1 MSLFSFSAALLTLA
15 ALFSYLNARFLRQPA
30 GIMFLLL
37 GVVAAVAVLAG
48 GGIVPGFTG
57 QVRAALVEF
66 DFTQFLMGSVLCF
79 LLFAGSLHV
88 RADALKEVWRS
99 IAAYSTLGVLLA
111 TALVGVGTY
120 GLLHLT
126 GVRLPLLPCLLFG
139 ALIAP
144 TDPIAVLGILKT
156 TNLDKSIETNL
167 AGESLFNDGFGVVVF
182 VTLLELAA
190 PAATPNLG
198 SAALLL
204 LREAGG
210 GLLAGAGLGYLGYR
224 LIKTVDHFQTE
235 IMLTLALVM
244 GGYALC
250 HALGVS
256 GPLAMVVAGLAI
268 GHASRSDIVSATTRD
283 YLQKFWEALDEVL
296 NAMLFVL
303 MGLELVVI
311 GLSPFY
317 LGLGVAAALLALA
330 ARYLALAL
338 PTRLLGLSRQ
348 MPPRTLVILSWGGL
362 RGGISLA
369 LALGLPEPMHP
380 EVFVPM
386 TFAVVLF
393 SAVVQG
399 LTLKQLLGLL
409 TRRQARRVG
418 QADVV
423 S

>member
-1 MSLFSFSAALLTLA
+1 MSLFTFSASLLTLA
-15 ALFSYLNARFLRQPA
+15 ALFSYLNARFMRRPA

-37 GVVAAVAVLAG
+37 GVAVALGVLAWG
-48 GGIVPGFTG
+48 HIVPSFTVA
-57 QVRAALVEF
+57 VRGALLRF
-66 DFTQFLMGSVLCF
+66 DFTEFLMGSVLSF

-88 RADALKEVWRS
+88 RVNALKAVWRS

-111 TALVGVGTY
+111 TGLVGLGTY
-120 GLLHLT
+120 ALLNLA
-126 GVRLPLLPCLLFG
+126 GVELPLLPCLLFG

-156 TNLDKSIETNL
+156 TDLDKNIETNL

-182 VTLLELAA
+182 VTLLELA
-190 PAATPNLG
+190 TPGDTPSAG

-210 GLLAGAGLGYLGYR
+210 GLLAGGVLAYVGYR

-235 IMLTLALVM
+235 VMLTLALVM

-268 GHASRSDIVSATTRD
+268 GNVSRSGAVSDTTRD
-283 YLQKFWEALDEVL
+283 YLEKFWEALDEVL
-296 NAMLFVL
+296 NAVLFVL

-311 GLSPFY
+311 GVSPFY
-317 LGLGVAAALLALA
+317 LGLGVAAAVLALLV
-330 ARYLALAL
+330 RYVVLTL
-338 PTRLLGLSRQ
+338 TTGLLGLSRQ
-348 MPPRTLVILSWGGL
+348 LPPRTLAILSWGGL

-369 LALGLPEPMHP
+369 LALGLPTGMHP

-399 LTLKQLLGLL
+399 LTLKRLLGWL
-409 TRRQARRVG
+409 TSRPA
-418 QADVV
+418 
-423 S
+423 

>member
-1 MSLFSFSAALLTLA
+1 MSLFTFSASLLTLA
-15 ALFSYLNARFLRQPA
+15 ALFSYLNARFVRRPA

-37 GVVAAVAVLAG
+37 GVVVALGVLAWG
-48 GGIVPGFTG
+48 HIVPGFTNT
-57 QVRAALVEF
+57 VRGALVQF
-66 DFTQFLMGSVLCF
+66 DFTEFLMGSVLSF

-88 RADALKEVWRS
+88 RVDALKAVWRS

-111 TALVGVGTY
+111 TGLVGLGTY
-120 GLLHLT
+120 ALLHLA
-126 GVRLPLLPCLLFG
+126 GVALPLLPCMLFG

-156 TNLDKSIETNL
+156 TDLDKNIETNL

-182 VTLLELAA
+182 VTLLELA
-190 PAATPNLG
+190 TPGETPSAG

-210 GLLAGAGLGYLGYR
+210 GLLAGAVLGYVGYR

-235 IMLTLALVM
+235 VMLTLALVM
-244 GGYALC
+244 GGYAMC

-268 GHASRSDIVSATTRD
+268 GNVSRSGAVSDTTRD
-283 YLQKFWEALDEVL
+283 YLEKFWEALDEVL
-296 NAMLFVL
+296 NAVLFVL

-311 GLSPFY
+311 GVSPFY
-317 LGLGVAAALLALA
+317 LGLGVAAAVLALLV
-330 ARYLALAL
+330 RYVVL
-338 PTRLLGLSRQ
+338 TITTGLLGLSRQ
-348 MPPRTLVILSWGGL
+348 LPPRTLAILSWGGL

-369 LALGLPEPMHP
+369 LALGLPTGLHP

-399 LTLKQLLGLL
+399 LTLKQLLGWL
-409 TRRQARRVG
+409 TSRPA
-418 QADVV
+418 
-423 S
+423 

>member
-37 GVVAAVAVLAG
+37 GVAAAIAVLAG
-48 GGIVPGFTG
+48 GRVVPGFTAT
-57 QVRAALVEF
+57 VRDTLLQF
-66 DFTQFLMGSVLCF
+66 DFTEFLMGSVLSF

-88 RADALKEVWRS
+88 RVEALKAVWRS

-111 TALVGVGTY
+111 TGLVGLGTY

-126 GVRLPLLPCLLFG
+126 GVGLPLLPCLLFG

-156 TNLDKSIETNL
+156 TDLDQNIETNL

-182 VTLLELAA
+182 ATLLELA
-190 PAATPNLG
+190 TPGETPSAG

-210 GLLAGAGLGYLGYR
+210 GLLAGAVLGYVGYR

-235 IMLTLALVM
+235 VILTLALVM

-268 GHASRSDIVSATTRD
+268 GNVSRSAAVSDTSRD
-283 YLQKFWEALDEVL
+283 YLEKFWEALDEVL
-296 NAMLFVL
+296 NAVLFVL
-303 MGLELVVI
+303 MGLELVVV
-311 GLSPFY
+311 GFRPFY
-317 LGLGVAAALLALA
+317 LGLGVAAAVLALLV
-330 ARYLALAL
+330 RYVALAL
-338 PTRLLGLSRQ
+338 PTRLLGLSKQ
-348 MPPRTLVILSWGGL
+348 LPPRTLVILSWGGL

-369 LALGLPEPMHP
+369 LALALPHGLHP

-399 LTLKQLLGLL
+399 LTLKRLLNWL
-409 TRRQARRVG
+409 TPRA
-418 QADVV
+418 A
-423 S
+423 

>member
-1 MSLFSFSAALLTLA
+1 M
-15 ALFSYLNARFLRQPA
+15 RRPA

-37 GVVAAVAVLAG
+37 GVAVALGVLAWG
-48 GGIVPGFTG
+48 HIVPSFTVA
-57 QVRAALVEF
+57 VRGALLRF
-66 DFTQFLMGSVLCF
+66 DFTEFLMGSVLSF

-88 RADALKEVWRS
+88 RVNALKAVWRS

-111 TALVGVGTY
+111 TGLVGLGTY
-120 GLLHLT
+120 ALLNLA
-126 GVRLPLLPCLLFG
+126 GVELPLLPCLLFG

-156 TNLDKSIETNL
+156 TDLDKNIETNL

-182 VTLLELAA
+182 VTLLELA
-190 PAATPNLG
+190 TPGDTPSAG

-210 GLLAGAGLGYLGYR
+210 GLLAGGVLAYVGYR

-235 IMLTLALVM
+235 VMLTLALVM

-268 GHASRSDIVSATTRD
+268 GNVSRSGAVSDTTRD
-283 YLQKFWEALDEVL
+283 YLEKFWEALDEVL
-296 NAMLFVL
+296 NAVLFVL

-311 GLSPFY
+311 GVSPFY
-317 LGLGVAAALLALA
+317 LGLGVAAAVLALLV
-330 ARYLALAL
+330 RYVVLTL
-338 PTRLLGLSRQ
+338 TTGLLGLSRQ
-348 MPPRTLVILSWGGL
+348 LPPRTLAILSWGGL

-369 LALGLPEPMHP
+369 LALGLPTGMHP

-399 LTLKQLLGLL
+399 LTLKRLLGWL
-409 TRRQARRVG
+409 TSRPA
-418 QADVV
+418 
-423 S
+423 

>member
-37 GVVAAVAVLAG
+37 GVVAAMGVLAG
-48 GGIVPGFTG
+48 GRIVPGFTG
-57 QVRAALVEF
+57 TVRAALLQF
-66 DFTQFLMGSVLCF
+66 NFTEFLMGSVLSF

-88 RADALKEVWRS
+88 RVEALKAVWKS

-111 TALVGVGTY
+111 TALVGLGTY
-120 GLLHLT
+120 GLLQVA
-126 GVRLPLLPCLLFG
+126 GVGLPLLPCMLFG

-144 TDPIAVLGILKT
+144 TDPIAVLSILKT
-156 TNLDKSIETNL
+156 TDLDQNIETNL

-182 VTLLELAA
+182 VTLLELA
-190 PAATPNLG
+190 TPGEMPSAG

-210 GLLAGAGLGYLGYR
+210 GLLAGVVLGYVGYR
-224 LIKTVDHFQTE
+224 LIRSVDHFQTE
-235 IMLTLALVM
+235 VMLTLALVM

-256 GPLAMVVAGLAI
+256 GPLAMVVVGLAI
-268 GHASRSDIVSATTRD
+268 GNVSRSAAVSDETRD
-283 YLQKFWEALDEVL
+283 YLEKFWEALDEVL
-296 NAMLFVL
+296 NAVLFVL

-311 GLSPFY
+311 GFSPFY
-317 LGLGVAAALLALA
+317 LGLGVAAAVLALLV
-330 ARYLALAL
+330 RYVALAL

-348 MPPRTLVILSWGGL
+348 LPPRTLLILSWGGL

-369 LALGLPEPMHP
+369 LALGLPAGLHP

-399 LTLKQLLGLL
+399 LTLKRLLSWL
-409 TRRQARRVG
+409 TPRA
-418 QADVV
+418 A
-423 S
+423 

>member
-1 MSLFSFSAALLTLA
+1 MSLFTFSAGLLTLA

-37 GVVAAVAVLAG
+37 GVAAALGVLAG
-48 GGIVPGFTG
+48 GRIVPGFTAT
-57 QVRAALVEF
+57 VRTTLIQF
-66 DFTQFLMGSVLCF
+66 DFTEFLMGSVLSF
-79 LLFAGSLHV
+79 LLFAGALHV
-88 RADALKEVWRS
+88 RADALKAVWRS

-111 TALVGVGTY
+111 TGLVGVGTY

-126 GVRLPLLPCLLFG
+126 GVELPMLPCLLFG

-144 TDPIAVLGILKT
+144 TDPIAVLGVLKT
-156 TNLDKSIETNL
+156 TNLDNKVETNL

-182 VTLLELAA
+182 VILLELA
-190 PAATPNLG
+190 TPGETPSAG

-210 GLLAGAGLGYLGYR
+210 GLLAGAVLGYTGYR
-224 LIKTVDHFQTE
+224 LIRTVDHFQTE
-235 IMLTLALVM
+235 VILTLALVM

-250 HALGVS
+250 HALHIS

-268 GHASRSDIVSATTRD
+268 GNVSRSDAVSDMTRD
-283 YLQKFWEALDEVL
+283 YLEKFWEALDEVL
-296 NAMLFVL
+296 NAVLFVL

-311 GLSPFY
+311 GVSPFY
-317 LGLGVAAALLALA
+317 LGLGAVAAVLALLVRYVVLA
-330 ARYLALAL
+330 FT
-338 PTRLLGLSRQ
+338 TRLLGLSQ
-348 MPPRTLVILSWGGL
+348 QLPPRTLAILSWGGL

-369 LALGLPEPMHP
+369 LALTLPEGLHP

-399 LTLKQLLGLL
+399 LTLKKLVGWL
-409 TRRQARRVG
+409 TPHA
-418 QADVV
+418 A
-423 S
+423 

>member
-1 MSLFSFSAALLTLA
+1 MSLFTFSAALLTLA

-37 GVVAAVAVLAG
+37 GVGAAAAVLAG
-48 GGIVPGFTG
+48 GHIVPGFTST
-57 QVRAALVEF
+57 VRGTLVQF
-66 DFTQFLMGSVLCF
+66 DFTQFLMGSVLSF

-88 RADALKEVWRS
+88 RVEALKAVWRS

-111 TALVGVGTY
+111 TGLVGAGTY
-120 GLLHLT
+120 ALLHLA
-126 GVRLPLLPCLLFG
+126 GVGLPLLPCLLFG

-156 TNLDKSIETNL
+156 TNLDKNIETNL

-182 VTLLELAA
+182 VTLLELA
-190 PAATPNLG
+190 TPGSTPSVG

-210 GLLAGAGLGYLGYR
+210 GLLAGIVLAYVGYR
-224 LIKTVDHFQTE
+224 LIRTVDHFQTE
-235 IMLTLALVM
+235 VMVTLALVM

-268 GHASRSDIVSATTRD
+268 GNVSRSQAVSDTTRD
-283 YLQKFWEALDEVL
+283 YLEKFWEALDEVL
-296 NAMLFVL
+296 NAVLFVL

-311 GLSPFY
+311 GFSPFY
-317 LGLGVAAALLALA
+317 LGLGVAAAALALLV
-330 ARYLALAL
+330 RYVALAL
-338 PTRLLGLSRQ
+338 PTRLLRLSRQ
-348 MPPRTLVILSWGGL
+348 LPPRTLLILSWGGL

-369 LALGLPEPMHP
+369 LALGLPDELHP

-393 SAVVQG
+393 SAIVQG
-399 LTLKQLLGLL
+399 LTLKRLLGWL
-409 TRRQARRVG
+409 TLQA
-418 QADVV
+418 A
-423 S
+423 

>member
-1 MSLFSFSAALLTLA
+1 MSLFSFAAALLTLA

-30 GIMFLLL
+30 GILFLLL
-37 GVVAAVAVLAG
+37 GVLAAGGVLAG
-48 GGIVPGFTG
+48 GRLLPGFTDT
-57 QVRAALVEF
+57 VRAALVQF
-66 DFTQFLMGSVLCF
+66 DFTRFLMGSVLCF

-88 RADALKEVWRS
+88 RVEALKAVWRS
-99 IAAYSTLGVLLA
+99 IAAYSTVSVLLA
-111 TALVGVGTY
+111 TALVGTGTY
-120 GLLHLT
+120 GLLHLA
-126 GVRLPLLPCLLFG
+126 GVALPLLPCLLFG

-156 TNLDKSIETNL
+156 TDLAKNIETNL

-182 VTLLELAA
+182 ITLLELA
-190 PAATPNLG
+190 TPGGAIDLG
-198 SAALLL
+198 AAALLL

-210 GLLAGAGLGYLGYR
+210 GLLAGAVLGYVGYR
-224 LIKTVDHFQTE
+224 LICTVDHFQTE

-250 HALGVS
+250 DALGVS

-268 GHASRSDIVSATTRD
+268 GNVSRSQAVSDTTRD
-283 YLQKFWEALDEVL
+283 YLEKFWEALDEVL
-296 NAMLFVL
+296 NAVLFVL

-311 GLSPFY
+311 GFSPFY
-317 LGLGVAAALLALA
+317 LGLGVAAAGLALLV
-330 ARYLALAL
+330 RYVALAL

-348 MPPRTLVILSWGGL
+348 LPPRTLLILSWGGL

-369 LALGLPEPMHP
+369 LALGLPDELHP

-393 SAVVQG
+393 SSAVQG
-399 LTLKQLLGLL
+399 LTLKPLLGWLS
-409 TRRQARRVG
+409 RQVN
-418 QADVV
+418 
-423 S
+423 